1 MSTATESERLKNLL
15 LLAERDPAKGF
26 TWYGIAMEYR
36 SLGRVDDAIAT
47 FKKLI
52 GLDPKYV
59 PAYHQ
64 MGLTLRDA
72 GRLDEAKA
80 AFREGIGMAEK
91 VGNGHA
97 AGEMQEALEGI
108 D

>member
-1 MSTATESERLKNLL
+1 MTAQDSDRLKSLL
-15 LLAERDPAKGF
+15 ALAERDPAKAF

-36 SLGRVDDAIAT
+36 SLGRIEDAATT

-64 MGLTLRDA
+64 LGNMLREA
-72 GRLDEAKA
+72 GRGDEAKTWY
-80 AFREGIGMAEK
+80 RDGIAMAEK

-97 AGEMQEALEGI
+97 AGEMQEALDGL

>member
-1 MSTATESERLKNLL
+1 MTTESDRLKALL
-15 LLAERDPAKGF
+15 AMAERDPSKAF

-36 SLGRVDDAIAT
+36 SLGRVDDAVAT
-47 FKKLI
+47 FRKLI

-64 MGLTLRDA
+64 LGLMLRDA
-72 GRLDEAKA
+72 GRVPEARA
-80 AFREGIGMAEK
+80 VLTEGVAMAEK

-97 AGEMQEALEGI
+97 AGEMGEALDGL

>member
-1 MSTATESERLKNLL
+1 MTAVESDRLKALL
-15 LLAERDPAKGF
+15 AMAERDPSKAF

-36 SLGRVDDAIAT
+36 SLGRVDDAVAT

-64 MGLTLRDA
+64 LGVMLKDA
-72 GRLDEAKA
+72 GREDEARPIL
-80 AFREGIGMAEK
+80 REGITMAER

-97 AGEMQEALEGI
+97 AGEMTEVLENL

>member
-1 MSTATESERLKNLL
+1 MSAQESDRLKA
-15 LLAERDPAKGF
+15 LLAMAERQPVKPF

-36 SLGRVDDAIAT
+36 SLGRIDDAVAT

-52 GLDPKYV
+52 GSDPNYV
-59 PAYHQ
+59 AAYHQ
-64 MGLTLRDA
+64 LGLMLRDA
-72 GRLDEAKA
+72 GRTDEARDALK
-80 AFREGIGMAEK
+80 EGVTIAER

-97 AGEMQEALEGI
+97 AGEMSEALDGL

>member
-1 MSTATESERLKNLL
+1 MRRK
-15 LLAERDPAKGF
+15 
-26 TWYGIAMEYR
+26 
-36 SLGRVDDAIAT
+36 DDAVAT
-47 FKKLI
+47 FRKLI

-72 GRLDEAKA
+72 GHPDEAKT
-80 AFREGIGMAEK
+80 AFREGIAMAEQ

-97 AGEMQEALEGI
+97 AGEIASAVRLRSACVLRKAATTGPAVGTPKSYPI
-108 D
+108 LGWSSI

>member
-1 MSTATESERLKNLL
+1 MSAPESDRLKALL
-15 LLAERDPAKGF
+15 ALAERDPAKAF

-36 SLGRVDDAIAT
+36 SLGRVDDAVST
-47 FKKLI
+47 FRKLI

-59 PAYHQ
+59 SAYHQ
-64 MGLTLRDA
+64 LGLMLRDA
-72 GRLDEAKA
+72 GRGAEA
-80 AFREGIGMAEK
+80 REVLTEGVAMAER

-97 AGEMQEALEGI
+97 AGEMAEALDGL